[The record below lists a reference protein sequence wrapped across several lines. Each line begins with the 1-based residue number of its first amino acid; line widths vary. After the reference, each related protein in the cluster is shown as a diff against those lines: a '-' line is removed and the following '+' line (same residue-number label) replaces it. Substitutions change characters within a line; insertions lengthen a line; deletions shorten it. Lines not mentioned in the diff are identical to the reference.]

1 MTCNGVYHA
10 FRQMQLM
17 SAFGRNNNNT
27 ISDVHGV
34 TVNDTRSV
42 ASVIELQ
49 QPVVESL
56 LSATNDIA
64 QVTLYGMLV
73 QTMYDSNPHE
83 NPKAKQLDHD
93 NLVQILDKTIQ
104 RYRIGANST
113 FPNDFFSKNVKY
125 VRWYIECGRD
135 GARFE
140 IAPNSVC
147 MIETRAIHGC
157 IVRIQGKY
165 QCAGRMM
172 EIQSMTFV
180 RSDRIRADRL
190 TNVLSSSSSSEL
202 SSPQLT
208 FHVDVDHE
216 NQHYVSV
223 NGRYIDDCSRVPY
236 WPQSDLNPLRSQDGR
251 VVVVYGL
258 QILERMLAINP
269 QLQTFER
276 IVDLC
281 LHEWRHLCPVMPS
294 FDFVK
299 REFSVQRC
307 ARIDISKEPDE
318 MELDARVRVL
328 LFVSNEQYQDSKPRP
343 ENLIRKDMSRQTLYG
358 ILYSSAT
365 ITL

>member
-1 MTCNGVYHA
+1 MTCNGIYHP
-10 FRQMQLM
+10 FRQLQLL
-17 SAFGRNNNNT
+17 SAFGSNNT
-27 ISDVHGV
+27 IHDVHGA
-34 TVNDTRSV
+34 TVNDVRSV
-42 ASVIELQ
+42 ASVMELQ

-93 NLVQILDKTIQ
+93 NLVRAFGETIQ
-104 RYRIGANST
+104 RYRVNANST
-113 FPNDFFSKNVKY
+113 FPSEFFSKNIKY

-135 GARFE
+135 GSRFE

-147 MIETRAIHGC
+147 MIDTRSIHGC

-165 QCAGRMM
+165 QCTGRMM

-190 TNVLSSSSSSEL
+190 TNVMTNNDLS

-208 FHVDVDHE
+208 FHVEVDHKD
-216 NQHYVSV
+216 QQYVSI
-223 NGRYIDDCSRVPY
+223 NGRYIDYSRFPY
-236 WPQSDLNPLRSQDGR
+236 WPQSDHNPLRSQDGR

-258 QILERMLAINP
+258 YLLERMLAINP
-269 QLQTFER
+269 QLQTLER
-276 IVDLC
+276 VVDLC

-328 LFVSNEQYQDSKPRP
+328 LFVSNEQYPDSKPRP